1 MKDIGTI
8 FVFKNRELA
17 FNAIDESISNLE
29 PLAGRKGTDLF
40 IARQREREDLSF
52 IDNAS
57 AVLSAGGGKAYS
69 MRSSAVRTMSVVTP
83 CTNPSVGSSVFR
95 S

>member
-17 FNAIDESISNLE
+17 FNAIDESIGNLE